1 MIPLPLDKSD
11 EAKNDNEDIPEPD
24 DKVDFINDDI
34 KSKNTECIKRVL
46 SPPCS
51 ILIVCTTSNLK

>member
-34 KSKNTECIKRVL
+34 KSKNTESIERIL